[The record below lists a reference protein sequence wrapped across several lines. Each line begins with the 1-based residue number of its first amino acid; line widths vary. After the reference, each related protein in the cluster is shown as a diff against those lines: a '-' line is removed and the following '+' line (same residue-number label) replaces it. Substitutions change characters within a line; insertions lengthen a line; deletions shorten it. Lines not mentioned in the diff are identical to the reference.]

1 MVKKLIPPGIL
12 AFVLVALAAFVLATA
27 TSAAAPSGLDGKGAC
42 AACHTKHGDT
52 DYTLPAEARK
62 ASPAHPDLDKLASAT
77 GIKEWTV
84 KECLTCHG
92 ASESRIAFKTVLHRV
107 HLGSKVFTPNYGG
120 SCVTCHAVT
129 KEGEIVL
136 RYVTDKPTVPFA
148 AETLGKA
155 PFIP

>member
-1 MVKKLIPPGIL
+1 MAKRLIPPGIL
-12 AFVLVALAAFVLATA
+12 VFIVIALAILALAVT

-42 AACHTKHGDT
+42 AACHISDNK
-52 DYTLPAEARK
+52 DYSLPAEARK
-62 ASPAHPDLDKLASAT
+62 ASPAHPDLDKLAAAT

-92 ASESRIAFKTVLHRV
+92 ASESRIAFKTVLHKA
-107 HLGSKVFTPNYGG
+107 HLSSKVFTPKYGG

-148 AETLGKA
+148 AETLEKA